1 MKSLIMALLRL
12 PDKIANAFTL
22 KYRHITSGKNLTI
35 NGKLKVYG
43 HGEITLGDHV
53 TINSSASS
61 NPIGGDTRTTFSII
75 PGAKFTV
82 GNHVGISNATIVC
95 HEQVIIEDGVQIGG
109 SVKVYDTNFHS
120 LDAEERDGADM
131 ALAQKRPV
139 HIKEN
144 AFIGAHSIILKGVTI
159 GKGSI
164 IGAGSVVTKDV
175 PDGEVW
181 GGNPAKCIR
190 GRKIDV
196 I

>member
-1 MKSLIMALLRL
+1 MKSLIMAILRL
-12 PDKIANAFTL
+12 PDKMANAFIL
-22 KYRHITSGKNLTI
+22 KYRHIVHGENLTI

-43 HGEITLGDHV
+43 HGEISLGNHV

-61 NPIGGDTRTTFSII
+61 NPIGGDTRTTFSIV
-75 PGAKFTV
+75 PGAKLTI
-82 GNHVGISNATIVC
+82 GNRTGISNATIVC

-109 SVKVYDTNFHS
+109 SVKIYDTNFHS
-120 LDAEERDGADM
+120 LDEEKRDGADM

-190 GRKIDV
+190 GRKE
-196 I
+196 